1 MMQAIISIINN
12 LRIQDILDIIIVS
25 LMIYALLVWFKD
37 RASRFVLIGI
47 SVVGAIYV
55 TARFFQ
61 LYLTTVVLQ
70 GFFAI
75 LLFVLVVIFQED
87 LRRFFERLAIIGR
100 FNKRERSAVPP
111 HEETEV
117 LAAAAANLARNHI
130 GALIVLE
137 GEDPLDRHISGG
149 TKLEGLISQPLLES
163 IFDPHSPGHDGAVII
178 DGNRITRFGCHL
190 PLSTNM
196 ERIGATGLRHTAA
209 LGLAELSDAL
219 CIVISEE
226 RGTISIARNENIQTL
241 SGAAALQNELETF
254 YREMSPEQGKTSRL
268 SQEIKKNTREKLIA
282 LALACI
288 LWVTFGYQKES
299 VRRDFLIPI
308 EYQNVSRQYILE
320 DPKVTEAKVILSGP
334 PQAFQLLNPETLK
347 ISVKL
352 GDIREG
358 KQTVILT
365 REMVKTPSSLTVEA
379 VIPPEVTVT
388 ASRFVSA
395 AIPVDVPTTGKLP
408 RGTVIQEISAT
419 PSTVRVQ
426 VPGAAASQGK
436 IKIQTEQIDLSKL
449 TDQPVTR
456 FEVALR
462 YPPNVRFEN
471 GKPPT
476 VEVTIRTKKKN

>member
-1 MMQAIISIINN
+1 MQAIISIINN

-37 RASRFVLIGI
+37 RASRFVLVGI

-100 FNKRERSAVPP
+100 FNKRARSAGPQ

-130 GALIVLE
+130 GALIVLG

-149 TKLEGLISQPLLES
+149 TKLEGLVSQSLLES

-219 CIVISEE
+219 CIVVSEE
-226 RGTISIARNENIQTL
+226 RGTISIARNENIQAL

-254 YREMSPEQGKTSRL
+254 YREMSPEKGKTSRL
-268 SQEIKKNTREKLIA
+268 SQEIKKNTREKVIA
-282 LALACI
+282 LVLACI
-288 LWVTFGYQKES
+288 LWVAFGYQKES

-320 DPKVTEAKVILSGP
+320 DPKLTEAKVILSGP
-334 PQAFQLLNPETLK
+334 TQAFQLLNPETLK

-358 KQTVILT
+358 KQVIILT
-365 REMVKTPSSLTVEA
+365 REMVKAPSSLTVVA

-388 ASRFVSA
+388 ASRFVSVS
-395 AIPVDVPTTGKLP
+395 IPVDVPTTGKLP
-408 RGTVIQEISAT
+408 RGVAIQEISVSPAA
-419 PSTVRVQ
+419 VRVQ

-436 IKIQTEQIDLSKL
+436 IKIQTEQIDISKIA
-449 TDQPVTR
+449 DQPITIFDVD
-456 FEVALR
+456 LR
-462 YPPNVRFEN
+462 YPPNVRFEG
-471 GKPPT
+471 GKPPA
-476 VEVTIRTKKKN
+476 VEVTIKTKKNRP